1 MMHRVLNMHKALT
14 MRELRHWS
22 SIAGLSP
29 QNHCG
34 DEEDGRIELSSWR
47 HYICIMLFALCMLST
62 LCVMNQLLF
71 LLIYLRS

>member
-14 MRELRHWS
+14 MRELRHWP

-34 DEEDGRIELSSWR
+34 DEEDGRIELYS
-47 HYICIMLFALCMLST
+47 
-62 LCVMNQLLF
+62 
-71 LLIYLRS
+71 